1 MASEVRGSLLHE
13 AAFTA
18 RAAALKALYADSHWI
33 PLSPGKALLI
43 PSWISPLDSAAIY
56 RDCLQQLLWTQPRL
70 HLFGKQYPI
79 PRLHAFVA
87 DPTVIYRWSGLELSP
102 QPWNDCLAMLRSR
115 LHAEGFQFNSVL
127 ANLYRGGADSMGWH
141 ADDEKALGDWPVVA
155 TVSLGQE
162 RSLGFKP
169 RAGGKRFSVE
179 LPNGS
184 LLLTSGAV
192 QRHWLHAVSKSTR
205 KLGGRISLTFRDIR
219 TAFTK
224 N

>member
-1 MASEVRGSLLHE
+1 MAFEVCGGVMHE
-13 AAFTA
+13 AAFAT
-18 RAAALKALYADSHWI
+18 RAAALKASYADSYWI
-33 PLSPGKALLI
+33 KLPPGKALLI
-43 PSWISPLDSAAIY
+43 PTWISPLETAVIY
-56 RDCLQQLLWTQPRL
+56 RNCLQELLWEQPRL
-70 HLFGKQYPI
+70 RLFGKQYPI

-87 DPTVIYRWSGLELSP
+87 DPAVIYRWSGLELRP
-102 QPWNDCLAMLRSR
+102 QSWNDCLAALRSR
-115 LHAEGFQFNSVL
+115 LRAEGFQFNSVL
-127 ANLYRGGADSMGWH
+127 ANYYRGGEDSMGWH

-169 RAGGKRFSVE
+169 RAGGKRLSVL

-192 QRHWLHAVSKSTR
+192 QRHWLHGVSKSAR
-205 KLGGRISLTFRDIR
+205 KLGGRISLTFRAIR
-219 TAFTK
+219 TGFTK